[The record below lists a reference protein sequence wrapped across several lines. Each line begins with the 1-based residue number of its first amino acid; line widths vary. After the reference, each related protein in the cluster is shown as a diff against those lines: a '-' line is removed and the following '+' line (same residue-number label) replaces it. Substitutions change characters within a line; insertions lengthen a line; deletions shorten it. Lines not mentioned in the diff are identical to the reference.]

1 MICLGLRKMDFN
13 FSFFSLGGF
22 NQLLQGKDLYKAN
35 GDARSESKC
44 EEKEERG
51 SDAWLA
57 DIGTSI
63 RHKTFR
69 S

>member
-1 MICLGLRKMDFN
+1 MILLGLRKMDFN

-22 NQLLQGKDLYKAN
+22 NQLLQGKYLYKVN

-51 SDAWLA
+51 SDAWLI
-57 DIGTSI
+57 DLGTFI
-63 RHKTFR
+63 HL
-69 S
+69 

>member
-1 MICLGLRKMDFN
+1 MDFN

-44 EEKEERG
+44 EAKEERG
-51 SDAWLA
+51 SDAWLI
-57 DIGTSI
+57 DLGTFI
-63 RHKTFR
+63 HL
-69 S
+69 

>member
-1 MICLGLRKMDFN
+1 MDFN

-22 NQLLQGKDLYKAN
+22 NQLLQGKYLYKVN

-51 SDAWLA
+51 SDAWLI
-57 DIGTSI
+57 DLGTFI
-63 RHKTFR
+63 HL
-69 S
+69 